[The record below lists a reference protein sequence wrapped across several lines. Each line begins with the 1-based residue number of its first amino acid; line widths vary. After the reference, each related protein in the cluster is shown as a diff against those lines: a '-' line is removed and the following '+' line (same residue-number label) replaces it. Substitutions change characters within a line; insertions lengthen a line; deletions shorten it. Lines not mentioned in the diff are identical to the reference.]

1 MILAIGLSIQSSNF
15 RSIGDAYE
23 FDNKVWNLIAMN
35 WETINDTWEEEL

>member
-1 MILAIGLSIQSSNF
+1 MILAIGLSIPCHGLVRDN
-15 RSIGDAYE
+15 E